1 MYLFAAII
9 FGILLSI
16 FTKISLLKALFF
28 LMLSIILLAQKNK
41 MKLYIFPLIT
51 FLVFTNFSFRN
62 YNLNDFSGMV
72 TGKVISS
79 SENKSILKTSSINGK
94 NFKTKILIYE
104 KLERGAGYKIA
115 GKFTS
120 PLPAMNEGN
129 FDYNKN
135 YKAQGIYAIGNI
147 KNSKKISKANIF
159 YKISNSFTDR
169 ARKFFVENLDEKNSN
184 IITSI
189 VLADR
194 SLLDQGDR
202 DRFNLLGMSHILAV
216 SGLHIGVLVVFLE
229 SIIKGL
235 TKNKK
240 LTDILVTLIILF
252 YLFIIGFPISA
263 MRAFLFYF
271 LYKGNIYLKKDLDLK
286 KIYFLSLGIILF
298 INPMSIYSISLI
310 LSYGAIF
317 GLIFVY
323 PFLDSRIGASGLLK
337 KSFLGTASVII
348 SLFPLINYYFDGFS
362 ILVFL
367 SNLIIVPIYTFIISL
382 GFILGLGI
390 FPSFIGKILNILMNA
405 TFGLENLFISKGSLF
420 LKINAFKFNYIFIYY
435 ILLLMILYRH
445 KLREIIE
452 PNIKIIEIY
461 MAVFFVFTSL
471 GILRDYNT
479 YRECHLYVDQGDCT
493 LISYRGKNY
502 LIDTGGARK
511 ENKIF
516 EKFLFL
522 TLKVRGISKIDGIFL
537 SHFDEDH
544 AGNLNK
550 IIKKYKV
557 KNIFINHLP
566 DNPEILKNAEKF
578 SNIVMLKKGD
588 KINICRDT
596 FAEVLCDTKNS
607 EEENDNSM
615 VLFINH
621 RGFKTLF
628 TGDISENV
636 EKKINRNIDILK
648 VAHHGS
654 KTSTSYDLLE
664 NTRPKIAV
672 ISAGVNNSYGHPHEE
687 VLQNL
692 EKHGIIYYV
701 TSRDGEVDFNIFR
714 DKLRTETKIHQ
725 EDYYL
730 YILLI
735 FINSI
740 LLYRAAR
747 ENYELQ
753 KNLQRWYS

>member
-62 YNLNDFSGMV
+62 YKLNDFSGMV

-169 ARKFFVENLDEKNSN
+169 AKKLFVENLDEKNSN

-194 SLLDQGDR
+194 SLLDQEVR
-202 DRFNLLGMSHILAV
+202 DRLNMLGMSHILAV
-216 SGLHIGVLVVFLE
+216 SGLHIGVIVVFLD

-240 LTDILVTLIILF
+240 LTDILVTLIIIF

-263 MRAFLFYF
+263 TRAFLFYL

-286 KIYFLSLGIILF
+286 KIYFLSLSIILF
-298 INPMSIYSISLI
+298 INPMAIYSLSL
-310 LSYGAIF
+310 LMSYGAIF
-317 GLIFVY
+317 GLFFVY
-323 PFLDSRIGASGLLK
+323 PVLNSRLAGSGLVK
-337 KSFLGTASVII
+337 KSFVGTTSVII
-348 SLFPLINYYFDGFS
+348 SLFPLLNYYFDGFS
-362 ILVFL
+362 LLVFL
-367 SNLIIVPIYTFIISL
+367 ANLIIVPIYSVIITL
-382 GFILGLGI
+382 GFIMGLGI
-390 FPSFIGKILNILMNA
+390 FPGILGKVLNILMNA
-405 TFGLENLFISKGSLF
+405 TYGLESIFAAKGSIF
-420 LKINAFKFNYIFIYY
+420 LALKAFKFEYIFVYY
-435 ILLLMILYRH
+435 ILLLLILNRH

-452 PNIKIIEIY
+452 PNLKIIEIY
-461 MAVFFVFTSL
+461 MAVFFVLTSL
-471 GILRDYNT
+471 GILRDLNT
-479 YRECHLYVDQGDCT
+479 YKESHFYIGQGDCT
-493 LISYRGKNY
+493 LISFRGKNY
-502 LIDTGGARK
+502 LIDTGGARQ
-511 ENKIF
+511 ENKIA
-516 EKFLFL
+516 EKFLFP
-522 TLKVRGISKIDGIFL
+522 TLKLRGLTKIDGIFI

-550 IIKKYKV
+550 ILKKYRV
-557 KNIFINHLP
+557 DNIFINHLP
-566 DNPEILKNAEKF
+566 EDPEILEKAEKF
-578 SNIVMLKKGD
+578 SNIVILKKGD
-588 KINICRDT
+588 KVKILGDT
-596 FAEVLCDTKNS
+596 LAEVLSDSENS

-615 VLFINH
+615 VLLINH
-621 RGFKTLF
+621 RDFKTLF

-636 EKKINRNIDILK
+636 ERKINRDIDILK

-654 KTSTSYDLLE
+654 KTSTSMEFLE
-664 NTRPKIAV
+664 NTSPKFAL

-701 TSRDGEVDFNIFR
+701 TARDGQVDFKIYG
-714 DKLRTETKIHQ
+714 DKLRIDRKNQE
-725 EDYYL
+725 EDYKF

-735 FINSI
+735 FLNTT
-740 LLYRAAR
+740 LLYITAR
-747 ENYELQ
+747 KNYELQ
-753 KNLQRWYS
+753 ENL

>member
-62 YNLNDFSGMV
+62 YKLNDFSGMV

-169 ARKFFVENLDEKNSN
+169 AKKLFVENLDEKNSN

-194 SLLDQGDR
+194 SLLDQEVR
-202 DRFNLLGMSHILAV
+202 DRLNMLGMSHILAV
-216 SGLHIGVLVVFLE
+216 SGLHIGVIVVFLD

-240 LTDILVTLIILF
+240 LTDILVTLIIIF

-263 MRAFLFYF
+263 TRAFLFYL

-286 KIYFLSLGIILF
+286 KIYFLSLSIILF
-298 INPMSIYSISLI
+298 INPMAIYSISL
-310 LSYGAIF
+310 LMSYGAIF

-323 PFLDSRIGASGLLK
+323 PVLNSRLAGSGLVK
-337 KSFLGTASVII
+337 KSFVGTSSVII
-348 SLFPLINYYFDGFS
+348 SLFPLLNYYFDGFS
-362 ILVFL
+362 LLVFL
-367 SNLIIVPIYTFIISL
+367 ANLIIVPIYSVIITL
-382 GFILGLGI
+382 GFIMGLGI
-390 FPSFIGKILNILMNA
+390 FPGILGKVLNILMNA
-405 TFGLENLFISKGSLF
+405 TYGLESIFAAKGSIF
-420 LKINAFKFNYIFIYY
+420 LALKAFKFEYIFVYY
-435 ILLLMILYRH
+435 ILLLLILNRH

-452 PNIKIIEIY
+452 PNLKIIEIY
-461 MAVFFVFTSL
+461 MAVFFVLTSL
-471 GILRDYNT
+471 GILRDLNT
-479 YRECHLYVDQGDCT
+479 YKESHFYIGQGDCT
-493 LISYRGKNY
+493 LISFRGKNY
-502 LIDTGGARK
+502 LIDTGGARQ
-511 ENKIF
+511 ENKIA
-516 EKFLFL
+516 EKFLFP
-522 TLKVRGISKIDGIFL
+522 TLKLRGLTKIDGIFI

-550 IIKKYKV
+550 ILKKYRV
-557 KNIFINHLP
+557 DNIFINHLP
-566 DNPEILKNAEKF
+566 EDPEILEKAEKF
-578 SNIVMLKKGD
+578 SNIVILKKGD
-588 KINICRDT
+588 KVKILGDT
-596 FAEVLCDTKNS
+596 LAEVLSDSENS

-615 VLFINH
+615 VLLINH

-636 EKKINRNIDILK
+636 ERKINRDIDILK

-654 KTSTSYDLLE
+654 KTSTSKEFLE
-664 NTRPKIAV
+664 NTSPKFAL

-701 TSRDGEVDFNIFR
+701 TARDGQVDFKIYG
-714 DKLRTETKIHQ
+714 DKLRIDRKNQE
-725 EDYYL
+725 EDYKF

-735 FINSI
+735 FLNTT
-740 LLYRAAR
+740 LLYITAR
-747 ENYELQ
+747 KNYELQ
-753 KNLQRWYS
+753 ENL

>member
-28 LMLSIILLAQKNK
+28 LVLSIIFLAQKNK
-41 MKLYIFPLIT
+41 MKLYIFSLIT

-120 PLPAMNEGN
+120 PLPSMNEGN

-147 KNSKKISKANIF
+147 KNSKKISKDNIF
-159 YKISNSFTDR
+159 YKISNSFTYR
-169 ARKFFVENLDEKNSN
+169 AKKFFVENLDEKNSN

-216 SGLHIGVLVVFLE
+216 SGLHIGVIVVFLE

-263 MRAFLFYF
+263 TRAFLFYI

-323 PFLDSRIGASGLLK
+323 PFLDSRIGASSLLK
-337 KSFLGTASVII
+337 KSFLGTASV
-348 SLFPLINYYFDGFS
+348 
-362 ILVFL
+362 
-367 SNLIIVPIYTFIISL
+367 IISL

-405 TFGLENLFISKGSLF
+405 TFALESLFISKGSLF

-435 ILLLMILYRH
+435 ILLLMILYRY

-516 EKFLFL
+516 EKFLFP

-550 IIKKYKV
+550 ILKKNKV

-596 FAEVLCDTKNS
+596 IAEVLCDNKNS

-615 VLFINH
+615 VLLINH

-714 DKLRTETKIHQ
+714 DKLRTETKIQQ